1 MKEMTPDEARGE
13 LSSSLHTRTPEYI
26 LDCAERAL
34 QKIASMHEEEDHGP
48 IPFEKVDGRYEN
60 YHRVRYFTDWRD
72 K

>member
-34 QKIASMHEEEDHGP
+34 QTIASMHEEEDHGP